1 VAREAVTGDAARIA
15 RIASTVDAAGASTTL
30 LELDAGEL
38 ALVGDAG
45 ASTTLLELDAGELAL
60 VGDAGAE
67 EALLELEL
75 ELDAG
80 APTALLAGA
89 LAGASSSSS
98 PWPEPAGE
106 LVLARQ
112 RPAPVGC
119 EHAGELAE
127 EQMRDTE
134 GPAAARVELALAQ
147 TANGAKTQAPP
158 VSSPGSSSS
167 SSTAGIANL

>member
-67 EALLELEL
+67 EALLEL